1 MSRLPN
7 PDTAVRPTSQN
18 AFVNQFLVYT
28 LLAMG
33 LSGTIG
39 VSTVWMR
46 HQISLMANA
55 NRALDARVVEV
66 QRHIAEAT
74 TAIEGEQDT
83 AILLQRNS
91 QWRLGLVPPSQA
103 QVVHITEDAVN
114 HLAVK
119 RDRGLFGDTAVSIT
133 LPLAATAGRR

>member
-1 MSRLPN
+1 M
-7 PDTAVRPTSQN
+7 RPTSKH
-18 AFVNQFLVYT
+18 AFVNQFLIYT
-28 LLAMG
+28 LVAMG

-39 VSTVWMR
+39 LSTVWMR
-46 HQISLMANA
+46 HQISLTANA
-55 NRALDARVVEV
+55 NRALDARIVEV
-66 QRHIAEAT
+66 QRHIAESTA
-74 TAIEGEQDT
+74 AIEGEQDT
-83 AILLQRNS
+83 TVLLQRNS

-133 LPLAATAGRR
+133 LPLAAVPAARR

>member
-1 MSRLPN
+1 M
-7 PDTAVRPTSQN
+7 RPTSQH

-39 VSTVWMR
+39 LSTVWMR
-46 HQISLMANA
+46 HQISLTANA
-55 NRALDARVVEV
+55 NRALDARIVEV

-83 AILLQRNS
+83 ATLLQRNS

-133 LPLAATAGRR
+133 LPLATAGRR